1 MARVHE
7 HATEFRDQ
15 ATKTMTGSQ
24 RYEPPQV
31 SLYHPERN
39 KPWSRSYDIWSLGC
53 IFLEF
58 IIWAHYGKDIL
69 DRFNKELDPRRVE
82 KFWKRRSDDY
92 EVHPVVVGWIEKMQQ
107 ELLPNDDSG
116 LRESHLSKLLTQV
129 KTRMLIIETTGDE
142 EAPESNRTKASDLLL
157 ELMKDGLADEGKA
170 QLVDL
175 LEDWVVGRPEDFE
188 FFSKARKLFVEQE
201 L

>member
-1 MARVHE
+1 
-7 HATEFRDQ
+7 
-15 ATKTMTGSQ
+15 
-24 RYEPPQV
+24 
-31 SLYHPERN
+31 
-39 KPWSRSYDIWSLGC
+39 
-53 IFLEF
+53 
-58 IIWAHYGKDIL
+58 
-69 DRFNKELDPRRVE
+69 
-82 KFWKRRSDDY
+82 
-92 EVHPVVVGWIEKMQQ
+92 MQQ

-142 EAPESNRTKASDLLL
+142 EAPKSNRTKASDLLL
-157 ELMKDGLADEGKA
+157 ELMKDGLADEWKA